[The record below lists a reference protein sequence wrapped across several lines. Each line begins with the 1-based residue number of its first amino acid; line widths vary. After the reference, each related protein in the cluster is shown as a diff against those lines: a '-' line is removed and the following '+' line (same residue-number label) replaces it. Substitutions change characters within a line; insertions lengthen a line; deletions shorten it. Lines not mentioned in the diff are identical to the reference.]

1 MRIRLGENPSHLRHS
16 LTLPSLPCSLPGKLP
31 KDNRIPWRRDSNIA
45 DGFVNHH
52 DLSGGYYD
60 AGDYIIFGWPLAS
73 ATTVLAWGLLEYEDA
88 YTQAGE
94 LGHMLATV
102 KWPLDWLL
110 KAHVAPDMLY
120 VQVGDGKIEHKYWG
134 R

>member
-1 MRIRLGENPSHLRHS
+1 M
-16 LTLPSLPCSLPGKLP
+16 
-31 KDNRIPWRRDSNIA
+31 
-45 DGFVNHH
+45 
-52 DLSGGYYD
+52 
-60 AGDYIIFGWPLAS
+60 AS

-110 KAHVAPDMLY
+110 KAHVAPDTLY